1 MLRITDLSDSG
12 RLVWRRYLR
21 ATQPLRTG
29 IETDIEDAGLD
40 KQRGE
45 KSNAVTPEEVQEMAN
60 AYLLPDFE
68 DDEEQA
74 TYIRFRA
81 KKLFEHEFEAWCTDA
96 GRWPSNRNYKAFTEW
111 FRVEVSHMAYD
122 LAPDPII
129 YN

>member
-1 MLRITDLSDSG
+1 MNLVNRSVLVLKPTAKMLDWINSVEEESDTVN
-12 RLVWRRYLR
+12 L
-21 ATQPLRTG
+21 
-29 IETDIEDAGLD
+29 
-40 KQRGE
+40 
-45 KSNAVTPEEVQEMAN
+45 EEAQDMTN

-74 TYIRFRA
+74 NYIRFRA
-81 KKLFEHEFEAWCTDA
+81 KKLFEHELEAWCTDS

-111 FRVEVSHMAYD
+111 FRVEVSHMVYD